1 MSNLFSSIKLRCALP
16 LLLIAGFGQ
25 VATAQSEKSS
35 AIPDNETSRYIKE
48 YNQRAGVNGHAYE
61 FLPIYDTPSPKGYK
75 PFYISHYG
83 RHGSRSTGAKE
94 YFRIKGILEPAHADG
109 QLTPQGEM
117 LLAAT
122 LKAIECQAGMS
133 GHLTPRGRREHA
145 AIAERMYNRYP
156 VVFKDGSKK
165 IFAASSYIPRCLIS
179 MNSFTNRLMSL
190 QPDLQIDLETGE
202 NYMDY
207 IGRGEPDEVQELAE
221 PILDSLD
228 RMVSLDSMAIIPVLF
243 KDPANA
249 RKYVKKVARLE
260 YDIFS
265 LARYTQAFDIED
277 NLYDL
282 LPANDVYQLSEQR
295 NMHIYLQQANSLLLG
310 DKRMPNAA
318 PLAKDIIDRANEV
331 IAGEPRVADLRFGHD
346 WPLMALMAY
355 LGLEGASERLGIDEV
370 KGHWFAG
377 RYIPF
382 AGNLQ
387 LVFYRNAKN
396 DVLVKFLVNE
406 KESRIP
412 ALTPVQGPYYR
423 WSDYVRLITERK

>member
-1 MSNLFSSIKLRCALP
+1 
-16 LLLIAGFGQ
+16 
-25 VATAQSEKSS
+25 
-35 AIPDNETSRYIKE
+35 
-48 YNQRAGVNGHAYE
+48 
-61 FLPIYDTPSPKGYK
+61 
-75 PFYISHYG
+75 
-83 RHGSRSTGAKE
+83 
-94 YFRIKGILEPAHADG
+94 
-109 QLTPQGEM
+109 
-117 LLAAT
+117 
-122 LKAIECQAGMS
+122 
-133 GHLTPRGRREHA
+133 
-145 AIAERMYNRYP
+145 
-156 VVFKDGSKK
+156 
-165 IFAASSYIPRCLIS
+165 
-179 MNSFTNRLMSL
+179 
-190 QPDLQIDLETGE
+190 
-202 NYMDY
+202 
-207 IGRGEPDEVQELAE
+207 
-221 PILDSLD
+221 
-228 RMVSLDSMAIIPVLF
+228 MVSLDSMAIIPVLF

-295 NMHIYLQQANSLLLG
+295 NMHIYLKQANSLLLG